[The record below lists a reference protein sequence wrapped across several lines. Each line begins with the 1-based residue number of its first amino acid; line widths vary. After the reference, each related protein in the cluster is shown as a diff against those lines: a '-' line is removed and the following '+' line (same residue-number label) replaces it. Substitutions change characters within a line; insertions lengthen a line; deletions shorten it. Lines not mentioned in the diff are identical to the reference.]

1 MHPIHASGDV
11 WTSRPLD
18 MSAERLQDLLM
29 DEDHVEIPPYSV
41 NGGSEVVKIFDQT
54 TSHAPASISLSFH
67 VVLPRIWP
75 SETLQGVYLNRSQC
89 RYPKNPAIQPFTKAH
104 RRALDLSLPSYS
116 SHDAEAAEVWS
127 RWDETP
133 HRLVGAAEHGAYGK
147 SFPGHCGAELAPGC
161 GSGREPRLDRI
172 PRLVVLDREHTQLVR
187 STKEAPAAPSS
198 FSRPTFVSSRLDP
211 AISVRLLPI
220 HRAQVVLDLQ
230 NVPLPLLSQQY
241 TPLLPRLYAAPRLA
255 RAHCVLTYLAELYE
269 PVTAAHVRRATAPMR
284 DSYPTCVSCAERK
297 RICVHTPPRARPAPA
312 ARAPTR
318 RPRQALVLDGSL
330 PLREAF
336 VPAGYLA
343 RCKHRASSAAYP
355 AAGAVD
361 SHVTRH
367 CACARRSYPLS
378 TCVPAPR
385 LESLP
390 VHVQLAHDAGQPPH
404 VPVCTN
410 EHPRDA
416 EAYLRAP
423 AASSIR
429 GWCQTNVEA
438 TINSELKVVRDV
450 DDAEH
455 GINNELD
462 PLDAAQPKRD

>member
-255 RAHCVLTYLAELYE
+255 RAHCVLTYLAELPPCE
-269 PVTAAHVRRATAPMR
+269 TRTRRASVARSGSVSASTRLLERGLPLQHEPLPAYVKVARNAPQ
-284 DSYPTCVSCAERK
+284 
-297 RICVHTPPRARPAPA
+297 
-312 ARAPTR
+312 

-423 AASSIR
+423 AASSVCCPPPLVMSGCR
-429 GWCQTNVEA
+429 PGLQNVDKM
-438 TINSELKVVRDV
+438 NSMDLEL
-450 DDAEH
+450 
-455 GINNELD
+455 
-462 PLDAAQPKRD
+462 